1 MLSDLERIYADIFRA
16 IYIVIYS
23 CLITSVIKNVFLS
36 FSFHLDSVSGYFSSK
51 WCCNNYPRRVTI
63 RLERRKKKIFIEEK
77 LPLMVASSIS

>member
-23 CLITSVIKNVFLS
+23 CLITSVIKSVFLS
-36 FSFHLDSVSGYFSSK
+36 FSFHLDSVFSSK

-77 LPLMVASSIS
+77 LPLIVASSIS